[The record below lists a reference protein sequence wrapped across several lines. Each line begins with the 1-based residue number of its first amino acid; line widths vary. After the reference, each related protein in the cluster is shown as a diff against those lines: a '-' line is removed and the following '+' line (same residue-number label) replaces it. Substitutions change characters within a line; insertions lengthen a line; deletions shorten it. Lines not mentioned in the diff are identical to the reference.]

1 MKTTGDLQLLKRI
14 NRSVL
19 LRLVRSQPGLS
30 RAQLASLS
38 GLTKSTVSA
47 LVRELIDEH
56 WLSEAASQV
65 VAQRIGRPS
74 TPLNLATHKR
84 VLLGLEIAV
93 DCLRLVAVSLSGV
106 VLGQSDIAL
115 DDRRPANACQ
125 LAVTLL
131 GQQLR
136 QLEQQQL
143 LLSGVGVC
151 LPGAIDGATGM
162 VRLAPNLGW
171 RDVPFLEMLTAECA
185 SRGITRSEG
194 AGVRSE
200 GAGVRSEGAGVRSEG
215 VGVRSEGAGVR
226 SEGAGVRSEML
237 AAECASRGITAVPI
251 HLQNDADSAAV
262 GEYEFGSSSSSGSG
276 ADPLIFVNCD
286 VGVGAGIVLNDR
298 LYTGYVGSAGEIGH
312 SILQVNGPLCSCGRR
327 GCAEAFV
334 GARALQQQGGAQ
346 QAGHYLGMVLQN
358 LDAMFNPR
366 IIVLGGRSA
375 MENPALVEAARLAQQ
390 AYAQSAGMQAPVVR
404 VARFGLQAAA
414 VGAAALV
421 LHQFLRPLLK
431 ETNHVP
437 GH

>member
-1 MKTTGDLQLLKRI
+1 
-14 NRSVL
+14 
-19 LRLVRSQPGLS
+19 
-30 RAQLASLS
+30 
-38 GLTKSTVSA
+38 
-47 LVRELIDEH
+47 
-56 WLSEAASQV
+56 
-65 VAQRIGRPS
+65 
-74 TPLNLATHKR
+74 ATHKR

-106 VLGQSDIAL
+106 VLGQSEIAL

-131 GQQLR
+131 GQHLR

-151 LPGAIDGATGM
+151 LPGAIDAATGM

-171 RDVPFLEMLTAECA
+171 RDVPFLDLLTAGCA
-185 SRGITRSEG
+185 SQGITRSEG
-194 AGVRSE
+194 AG
-200 GAGVRSEGAGVRSEG
+200 A
-215 VGVRSEGAGVR
+215 
-226 SEGAGVRSEML
+226 RSEML
-237 AAECASRGITAVPI
+237 TAECASRGITAVPI

-262 GEYEFGSSSSSGSG
+262 GEYEFGSGSTGDITGSSG
-276 ADPLIFVNCD
+276 ANPLIFVNCD

-298 LYTGYVGSAGEIGH
+298 LYTGFLGAAGEIGH

-334 GARALQQQGGAQ
+334 GARVLQQQGGAQ

-358 LDAMFNPR
+358 LDATFNPR
-366 IIVLGGRSA
+366 VIVLGGRSI
-375 MENPALVEAARLAQQ
+375 MENPGLLDAACQAQL
-390 AYAQSAGMQAPVVR
+390 AYAQTAGMQAPVVR
-404 VARFGLQAAA
+404 ATRFGLQAAA

-431 ETNHVP
+431 ETRDVP
-437 GH
+437 GY